1 MRILAIV
8 CLLGLG
14 STWSVRAAEVKQF
27 ELNGQDTLT
36 IAVAPAIRIRLDPAV
51 GGQPAHLILSDTNK
65 VCEVRMVLAKTTV
78 KLSDEQIK
86 SQLLD
91 AGKKLMSAVVEKEIT
106 VRKLG
111 GNAFTYFYFE
121 LTDSRPDPL
130 QGSRYVLQGLGR
142 SPGYVC
148 EFVMLMNRKSSD
160 AEDQILSS
168 LRSIDIRTKK

>member
-1 MRILAIV
+1 MRILTLIYWLA
-8 CLLGLG
+8 LG
-14 STWSVRAAEVKQF
+14 SAWTAQAAEIKKF

-36 IAVAPAIRIRLDPAV
+36 ISVASAIRIRLEPAES
-51 GGQPAHLILSDTNK
+51 GQPAHLILSDTNK
-65 VCEVRMVLAKTTV
+65 ICEVRMVLAKTAV

-121 LTDSRPDPL
+121 LTDSRPGPL

-142 SPGYVC
+142 GSGYVC

-160 AEDQILSS
+160 EEDQIMSS
-168 LRSIDIRTKK
+168 LRSIDIRAKK